1 MKYGRW
7 RRRTGPTDLGQD
19 QPGPHRCGSPQQ
31 NFWQRDPAFSRC
43 SQQQDNQ
50 RQFEAIGAIGTPKQG
65 RLLAGSPSSCSDRD
79 FTSAITLNSKNVIE

>member
-31 NFWQRDPAFSRC
+31 NFWQRDPAFSRFPT
-43 SQQQDNQ
+43 SRHQ

-79 FTSAITLNSKNVIE
+79 FTSAITLNSKKVIE